1 MIRTSNDI
9 STDIN
14 KNPMY
19 MREKKKKNNIP
30 SHLAQLLHTYSIH
43 GTSQRHKDKS
53 DIDVALREFADHC

>member
-19 MREKKKKNNIP
+19 MCEKKKHNTP

-43 GTSQRHKDKS
+43 GASQRHKDKS